1 MNDYSFCITFLGYL
15 CLWEYGKK
23 AQMKTKHLI
32 KYEETFHEDSH
43 QILVYQGLQ
52 VLCYVSVSRL
62 PMGTREKSLNQ
73 N

>member
-43 QILVYQGLQ
+43 
-52 VLCYVSVSRL
+52 
-62 PMGTREKSLNQ
+62 
-73 N
+73 